1 MTYII
6 DLLAGACPLIL
17 CSMGALFSEYAGI
30 LALFIDGTVT
40 FSAFLTYAFTVA
52 TGSPILG
59 AFLAAVT
66 TIIVIFGFTCLI
78 EKFKANKFIAAMAL
92 NLLFAALPSCF
103 SSVLYGTRGVLTNT
117 AFVFNITTVK
127 ITSILLTALL
137 IAAAIYFL
145 KKSRYGLYIRIT
157 GSDSEVLKTN
167 GINPMH
173 TRIMAWCSA
182 ALFSSVAGSLLAFRL
197 SSFVPNISSGRG
209 WMALCAVFIGHK
221 KPLKIIIGVL
231 IFCFGDFFAA
241 NIQNII
247 PQLPTSV
254 YLSFPYLLIFIIV
267 LFNKSL

>member
-30 LALFIDGTVT
+30 LALFIDGTVS
-40 FSAFLTYAFTVA
+40 FSAFLTYAFTVG
-52 TGSPILG
+52 TGSPIAG
-59 AFLAAVT
+59 TILAAAT
-66 TIIVIFGFTCLI
+66 TIIVIFGFTILI

-92 NLLFAALPSCF
+92 NLLFSALPSCF
-103 SSVLYGTRGVLTNT
+103 SSVLYGSRGVLTDSSFTFDVNS
-117 AFVFNITTVK
+117 VK
-127 ITSILLTALL
+127 FTSILLTIIL
-137 IAAAIYFL
+137 ITAAVLFL
-145 KKSRYGLYIRIT
+145 KKAKYGLYIRIT
-157 GSDSEVLKTN
+157 GSDPDVLQTN
-167 GINPMH
+167 GINPIH
-173 TRIMAWCSA
+173 TRIIAWCVA
-182 ALFSSVAGSLLAFRL
+182 ALFSSVAGSLLTFRL

-209 WMALCAVFIGHK
+209 WMALCAVFIGKK
-221 KPLKIIIGVL
+221 KPLKIIIAVL

-254 YLSFPYLLIFIIV
+254 YISFPYLLIFIIV